1 MSASRCGAL
10 YFLSGFRTN
19 FLFRL
24 SRFPRGLPGAEFF
37 YENYVCY
44 MMFGKNSSVE
54 KGNLISYLTYSKHPS
69 DVIKRRGKVLV
80 DNICCPRYLNLFFLN
95 ATRFTNK
102 SNAESN
108 VSPSPQTVCQN
119 TIRIHIVT
127 NSPPEPPGKR

>member
-44 MMFGKNSSVE
+44 MMFCENSSAGVE
-54 KGNLISYLTYSKHPS
+54 VEVAFDLLGFKTSYGCTFQGQYKGTLRQASLP
-69 DVIKRRGKVLV
+69 RGALCTVLKK
-80 DNICCPRYLNLFFLN
+80 CLRTF
-95 ATRFTNK
+95 
-102 SNAESN
+102 
-108 VSPSPQTVCQN
+108 
-119 TIRIHIVT
+119 
-127 NSPPEPPGKR
+127 